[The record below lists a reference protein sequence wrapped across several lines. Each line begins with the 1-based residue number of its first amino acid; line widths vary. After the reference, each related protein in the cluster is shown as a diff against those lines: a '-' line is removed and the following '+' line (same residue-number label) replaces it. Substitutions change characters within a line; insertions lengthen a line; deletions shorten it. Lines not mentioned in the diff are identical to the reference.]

1 MMEETKPLAGKI
13 DMTGWVVPAG
23 CEPVSKT
30 CRGCLKKGHIWADC
44 PDNVEKVLVGKEDAE
59 DDWEEEEDEYSAFVI
74 RRKRSL
80 NEEMVLFLN
89 DEILLDNQASQCI
102 FHNERLLHK
111 VTGRDPYNMCGIDG
125 GQSGLRVDRTGE
137 IRGFERIGATVGLAE
152 KASANILA
160 QARLI
165 DAGYGVRYDSSC
177 DQYEVDTDS
186 KPMIF
191 NRKVNRGGKRSP
203 HYTHVLERA
212 YVETVAANKARFTR
226 REGEAAEAGNDLL
239 SKFAHGSWKGVT
251 DQVERGIKNL
261 PIAGADMR
269 RAKTIWKLTEASM
282 KGKTNRQKQL
292 IVKPDM
298 GVRVTQVQQTLSVD
312 IMFVY
317 RMPILLGLLAPLALV
332 QVHDFRDDRG
342 VASVAEGLNRF
353 IATAKGRGFDIK
365 CNRRTQARPRA
376 HP

>member
-1 MMEETKPLAGKI
+1 M
-13 DMTGWVVPAG
+13 
-23 CEPVSKT
+23 S
-30 CRGCLKKGHIWADC
+30 
-44 PDNVEKVLVGKEDAE
+44 
-59 DDWEEEEDEYSAFVI
+59 
-74 RRKRSL
+74 
-80 NEEMVLFLN
+80 
-89 DEILLDNQASQCI
+89 
-102 FHNERLLHK
+102 
-111 VTGRDPYNMCGIDG
+111 
-125 GQSGLRVDRTGE
+125 
-137 IRGFERIGATVGLAE
+137 
-152 KASANILA
+152 
-160 QARLI
+160 
-165 DAGYGVRYDSSC
+165 
-177 DQYEVDTDS
+177 
-186 KPMIF
+186 
-191 NRKVNRGGKRSP
+191 
-203 HYTHVLERA
+203 
-212 YVETVAANKARFTR
+212 
-226 REGEAAEAGNDLL
+226 
-239 SKFAHGSWKGVT
+239 
-251 DQVERGIKNL
+251 
-261 PIAGADMR
+261 